1 MATKDTDAPKEQA
14 DKDIVE
20 QQPHPEPQVAQTIVQ
35 PAVVGQ
41 SKAKKNQNVITIAII
56 SGVVLFFVGLGLGYL
71 LGHSTLDGDRD
82 FRGGNLQL
90 PGNGDGD
97 RRFYPNSGTDDSTN
111 NSGGSSSTTTPQMQ
125 TN

>member
-1 MATKDTDAPKEQA
+1 MATKDTDALKEQA

-20 QQPHPEPQVAQTIVQ
+20 QQPHPEPQVVQTIVQ
-35 PAVVGQ
+35 PAVVEQ
-41 SKAKKNQNVITIAII
+41 SKAKKNQNAITIAII
-56 SGVVLFFVGLGLGYL
+56 SGVVLFFAGLGLGYL
-71 LGHSTLDGDRD
+71 LGHSALDGDRD

-97 RRFYPNSGTDDSTN
+97 RRFYPNSRTDN
-111 NSGGSSSTTTPQMQ
+111 NSGSGSSTTPQ